1 MNVNAN
7 GNHRIRRLRPGPAG
21 GTRRLGV
28 FAAVLAGAA
37 LLAAACGG
45 GSHPAGSGPTS
56 GQLTTPKLDAFAQCM
71 RSHGIAD
78 FYFSQAN
85 PSSPDVMFGYA
96 VPASINPRSPQFQ
109 TDEKACGPILGL
121 PSGPPPAVTAA
132 QLRRLVRAAEC
143 MRVHGY
149 PGYPDPSVQNG
160 GIAVPPLP
168 SSVDTNSPQ
177 FQAAMNK
184 CHPAPPGAQIGG

>member
-7 GNHRIRRLRPGPAG
+7 GNHRTRRLRTGPRRAG
-21 GTRRLGV
+21 PLGAL
-28 FAAVLAGAA
+28 AAVLAGAA
-37 LLAAACGG
+37 LLAACGG
-45 GSHPAGSGPTS
+45 GSHPAGSGATS
-56 GQLTTPKLDAFAQCM
+56 GQLTVPKLDAFARCM
-71 RSHGIAD
+71 RSHGIPN

-85 PSSPDVMFGYA
+85 PSSPEVMFGHA
-96 VPASINPRSPQFQ
+96 VPASIDPRSPQFQ

-121 PSGPPPAVTAA
+121 PSGPPPEVTAA
-132 QLRRLVRAAEC
+132 QLRRLVRAAVC

-149 PGYPDPSVQNG
+149 PGYPDPSVQDG

-177 FQAAMNK
+177 FQAAMSK
-184 CHPAPPGAQIGG
+184 CHPAPAGSNQGP

>member
-7 GNHRIRRLRPGPAG
+7 GNLRARRLRPGPRRAG
-21 GTRRLGV
+21 LL
-28 FAAVLAGAA
+28 AAVVAGTA
-37 LLAAACGG
+37 LLAACGG
-45 GSHPAGSGPTS
+45 GAHPAGSGATS

-85 PSSPDVMFGYA
+85 PSSPDVMFGRA
-96 VPASINPRSPQFQ
+96 VPASIDPMSPRFQ
-109 TDEKACGPILGL
+109 TDEKACRPILGL
-121 PSGPPPAVTAA
+121 PSGPPPEVTAA

-168 SSVDTNSPQ
+168 SGVDTNSLQ

-184 CHPAPPGAQIGG
+184 CHPAPAGNSQGP

>member
-7 GNHRIRRLRPGPAG
+7 GNHRVRRLREPRRAG
-21 GTRRLGV
+21 LL
-28 FAAVLAGAA
+28 AAVLAGTA

-45 GSHPAGSGPTS
+45 GSHPAGPGATSGP
-56 GQLTTPKLDAFAQCM
+56 LTTPKLDAFARCM

-85 PSSPDVMFGYA
+85 PSSPDVMFGHA
-96 VPASINPRSPQFQ
+96 IPASIDPNSPQFQ
-109 TDEKACGPILGL
+109 TDQKACGPILGL

-168 SSVDTNSPQ
+168 SSVDMNSLQ
-177 FQAAMNK
+177 FQAAMKK
-184 CHPAPPGAQIGG
+184 CQPAPAGSYQGP

>member
-7 GNHRIRRLRPGPAG
+7 GNLRGRRRRPGPRRAG
-21 GTRRLGV
+21 LL
-28 FAAVLAGAA
+28 AAILAGTA

-45 GSHPAGSGPTS
+45 GSHPAGSGATS
-56 GQLTTPKLDAFAQCM
+56 GQLTTPKLDAFARCM

-85 PSSPDVMFGYA
+85 PSSPDVMFGHA
-96 VPASINPRSPQFQ
+96 IPASTDPNSPQFQ
-109 TDEKACGPILGL
+109 TDQKACGPILGL
-121 PSGPPPAVTAA
+121 PSGPPPEVTAA
-132 QLRRLVRAAEC
+132 QLRGLVRAAEC

-149 PGYPDPSVQNG
+149 PGYPDPSVHNG

-168 SSVDTNSPQ
+168 SSVDTNSLQ

-184 CHPAPPGAQIGG
+184 CHPAPAGSSQGP